1 MILGLLAIKFLLD
14 FFEGL
19 EASEFL
25 LELLPLSFFFWT
37 DEFFGFDSF
46 SESLMVQSE
55 FLLETL
61 LDCWRK
67 GVRLE
72 FLLEPSEFLLGFAGT
87 KV

>member
-1 MILGLLAIKFLLD
+1 MGLLAIKFLLD
-14 FFEGL
+14 FFGL

-25 LELLPLSFFFWT
+25 LELLLLSFFFWT
-37 DEFFGFDSF
+37 KDFFGCDRF
-46 SESLMVQSE
+46 SGSLMVQSE

-72 FLLEPSEFLLGFAGT
+72 FVLEPSEFLLGFAGT